1 MKKII
6 LILPLVILF
15 ACGRNH
21 VKVSGVIK
29 DTEKEMIYLDK
40 MGVGEIVSVD
50 SSGINK
56 HGKFNLKTKAPGL
69 NFYRLRL
76 SDNNFVTLLTGPG
89 EKIRVTSSK
98 EYLPENYEITGSENS
113 QKVKLLDNHLLETQK
128 KLDSLTTIFNE
139 LNDKPEFDTIS
150 KELDEAYQKIVN
162 EQRNFNIRFVL
173 ENLNSLASIKALY
186 QKFDEN
192 TYVLFKNRD
201 LQYLKIVSDSLQKAY
216 PESKHT
222 KALVADLEKS
232 LNRYNQLRFNQII
245 ENMPKTALD
254 VQLPNI
260 NGDTISLLS
269 NQGKYV
275 LLSFW
280 STASEACVKENQVFK
295 SLHKKYNHKG
305 FEIYQVCIDNDIAK
319 WKKAVK
325 FDELPWISVIDTDTE
340 SSGVIRMFNVRSV
353 PVNYMFDRE
362 GNIIGKDL
370 HGRALN
376 IKMNQLFE

>member
-21 VKVSGVIK
+21 IKVNGVIK

-56 HGKFNLKTKAPGL
+56 HGKFNLKTKAPEL

-113 QKVKLLDNHLLETQK
+113 QKVKLLDNHLLETRK
-128 KLDSLTTIFNE
+128 KLDSLTTIFNK
-139 LNDKPEFDTIS
+139 LNDKPGFDTIS

-222 KALVADLEKS
+222 KALVADLEKD
-232 LNRYNQLRFNQII
+232 LNRYNQLRFNQIM
-245 ENMPKTALD
+245 ENLPRTALD

-260 NGDTISLLS
+260 NGDTILLS

-295 SLHKKYNHKG
+295 SLHKKYNPKG

-319 WKKAVK
+319 WEKAVK
-325 FDELPWISVIDTDTE
+325 FDELPWISVIDTDPE

>member
-1 MKKII
+1 MKKIV
-6 LILPLVILF
+6 LFLPLIILF

-21 VKVSGVIK
+21 VRISGVIK
-29 DTEKEMIYLDK
+29 ETEKEMIYLDK
-40 MGVGEIVSVD
+40 MGAGDIVSVD

-56 HGKFNLKTKAPGL
+56 HGEFNLNTKVSEL

-89 EKIRVTSSK
+89 EKIRITSNK
-98 EYLPENYEITGSENS
+98 EYLPENYELTGSENS
-113 QKVKLLDNHLLETQK
+113 QKIRLLDNHLLKTQK
-128 KLDSLTTIFNE
+128 KLDSLTNLFKE
-139 LNDKPEFDTIS
+139 LNNKPGFDTIS
-150 KELDEAYQKIVN
+150 EGLNEAYLKVEN

-192 TYVLFKNRD
+192 TYVLYKNRD

-222 KALVADLEKS
+222 KALVADLEKG
-232 LNRYNQLRFNQII
+232 LNRYNQLRINQII

-254 VQLPNI
+254 VQLPDI

-269 NQGKYV
+269 NRGKYV

-280 STASEACVKENQVFK
+280 STASEACLKENLIFK
-295 SLHKKYNHKG
+295 SLYKKYNRKG
-305 FEIYQVCIDNDIAK
+305 FEIYQVCIDKNIVK
-319 WKKAVK
+319 WEKAVK
-325 FDELPWISVIDTDTE
+325 FDELPWISVIDTDPE
-340 SSGVIRMFNVRSV
+340 KSGIVRMFNIQSV
-353 PVNYMFDRE
+353 PFNYMFDKE
-362 GNIIGKDL
+362 GNIISKDL
-370 HGRALN
+370 HGRTLN

>member
-1 MKKII
+1 MKKIA
-6 LILPLVILF
+6 LFLPLIILF

-21 VKVSGVIK
+21 VRISGVIK
-29 DTEKEMIYLDK
+29 ETEKEMIYLDK
-40 MGVGEIVSVD
+40 MGAGDIVSVD
-50 SSGINK
+50 SSGIKK
-56 HGKFNLKTKAPGL
+56 HGEFNFNIKASEL
-69 NFYRLRL
+69 NFYRVRL
-76 SDNNFVTLLTGPG
+76 TDNNFVTLLTGPG
-89 EKIRVTSSK
+89 EKIRITSNK
-98 EYLPENYEITGSENS
+98 EYLPENYELTGSENS
-113 QKVKLLDNHLLETQK
+113 QKIRFLDNHLLKTQK
-128 KLDSLTTIFNE
+128 KLDSLTNLFKE
-139 LNDKPEFDTIS
+139 LNNKPGFDTIS
-150 KELDEAYQKIVN
+150 DGLNEAYLKVEN

-192 TYVLFKNRD
+192 TYVLYKNRD

-222 KALVADLEKS
+222 KALAADLEKG
-232 LNRYNQLRFNQII
+232 LNRYNQLRINQLI

-254 VQLPNI
+254 IQLPDI

-269 NQGKYV
+269 NRGKYV

-280 STASEACVKENQVFK
+280 STASEACLKENLVFK
-295 SLHKKYNHKG
+295 SLYKKYNHKG

-319 WKKAVK
+319 WEKSVK

-340 SSGVIRMFNVRSV
+340 RSGVIRMFNIQSV
-353 PVNYMFDRE
+353 PFNYMFDKE
-362 GNIIGKDL
+362 GNIIAKDL
-370 HGRALN
+370 HGRSLN